1 MNFKQSVLL
10 LTVFGVIFLAAGCQK
25 ADKPAETPAA
35 EDFQW
40 QVDQFADLRIL
51 RYQVPG
57 FEDLTPR
64 QKELI
69 YYLSEAALCGRDIIF
84 AQNYKHNLTIRR
96 ILDAVVEGYKGD
108 RNDPQWEKFMVY
120 VKRVWFSN
128 GIHHHYSTD
137 KIMPDFSADYFA
149 ALVKGSEGVE
159 FPLKK
164 DQSID
169 EMIAFYQPILFDP
182 TVDAKKVSQDPEK
195 DLVTNSAVNFYE
207 GVTQAEVEAYYKSI
221 SDEDDPTP
229 VSYGLN
235 SRVVK
240 KDGKVMEEVYSID
253 GLYGPA
259 IAAIVGWLE
268 KAAAVAENE
277 QQGKVI
283 DTLIEYYKTGDLKKF
298 DEYNIFWVNDLN
310 SRIDFVNGFIEVYND
325 PMGMKA
331 SWESVVNFKDLDATK
346 RTDIISAN
354 AQWFADNSPIDPR
367 FKRDE
372 VKGVSAKVITAAM
385 LGGDCY
391 PSTPIGINLPNA
403 NWIRKTHGSKSV
415 TIENITYAYTQS
427 SLDSGFGQ
435 EFSYSEEQLERAKK
449 YGAQSGN
456 LHTDLHEV
464 LGHASGKLLPGV
476 SGEALKNYHSPVEEA
491 RADLFAL
498 YYIMDE
504 KIVELGLL
512 PNLDA
517 AKADYDGNIRNGLM
531 TQLTRIEPGK
541 TVEQAHMRSR
551 ALVSHWVYE
560 KGKPDNVISKEIK
573 DGKTYFVINDYQKL
587 RELYGELL
595 REVQRITSEGDYAA
609 ARDLVESYGVQ
620 VDPEI
625 HKEVLERYARL
636 NLAPY
641 GGFMNPVYTPVVD
654 GGMIVDVKIAYP
666 DDYVKQMLRYGRE
679 YSFLN

>member
-1 MNFKQSVLL
+1 MTMKHLSLIVLF
-10 LTVFGVIFLAAGCQK
+10 FGLVFLATGCRK
-25 ADKPAETPAA
+25 ADAPAESAA
-35 EDFQW
+35 ADDFQW

-57 FEDLTPR
+57 FEELTTR

-69 YYLSEAALCGRDIIF
+69 YYLGQAALWGRDIIF
-84 AQNYKHNLTIRR
+84 AQNYKHNLNIRR
-96 ILDAVVEGYKGD
+96 ILEAIVEGYKGD
-108 RNDPQWEKFMVY
+108 RTDPQWDKFMVY

-137 KIMPDFSADYFA
+137 KFIPDFSPGYLAS
-149 ALVKGSEGVE
+149 LIKGSEGVV
-159 FPLKK
+159 FPVKEGQTV
-164 DQSID
+164 DD
-169 EMIAFYQPILFDP
+169 MIAFFEPILFDP
-182 TVDAKKVSQDPEK
+182 SVDGKKISQDSNK
-195 DLVTNSAVNFYE
+195 DLVTHSAVNFYE
-207 GVTQAEVEAYYKSI
+207 GVTQAEVEAYYKSKM
-221 SDEDDPTP
+221 DEEDPTP
-229 VSYGLN
+229 VSHGLN

-240 KDGKVMEEVYSID
+240 KDGEVTEEIYSLD

-259 IAAIVGWLE
+259 IEEIIGWLG
-268 KAAAVAENE
+268 KAAGVAEND
-277 QQGKVI
+277 QQKKVI
-283 DTLIEYYKTGDLKKF
+283 ESLIEFYKTGDLEKF
-298 DEYNIFWVNDLN
+298 DAYNILWVNDTESLV
-310 SRIDFVNGFIEVYND
+310 DFVNGFIEVYND

-331 SWESVVNFKDLDATK
+331 SWESIVNFKDLEATK

-367 FKRDE
+367 FKREE

-391 PSTPIGINLPNA
+391 PSTPVGINLPNA

-415 TIENITYAYTQS
+415 TLENITYAYTQS

-476 SGEALKNYHSPVEEA
+476 SAEVLKNYQTPIEEA

-504 KIVELGLL
+504 KIIELGLL
-512 PNLDA
+512 PNQDA

-560 KGKPDNVISKEIK
+560 KGKTDNVISKEIK
-573 DGKTYFVINDYQKL
+573 DGKTYFVIRDYQKL

-595 REVQRITSEGDYAA
+595 KEVQRITSEGDYAA
-609 ARDLVESYGVQ
+609 ARDLVETYGVQ
-620 VDPEI
+620 VDQEI
-625 HKEVLERYARL
+625 HREVLERYSRL

-641 GGFMNPVYTPVVD
+641 GGFMNPVYTPVMD
-654 GGMIVDVKIAYP
+654 GGMMVDVKISYP
-666 DDYVKQMLRYGRE
+666 DDYVKQMMRYDRE
-679 YSFLN
+679 YSFLK

>member
-1 MNFKQSVLL
+1 MRFKQTVLL
-10 LTVFGVIFLAAGCQK
+10 LTVFGLIFLASGCQK
-25 ADKPAETPAA
+25 ADKPAETSAA
-35 EDFQW
+35 PEFQW

-57 FEDLTPR
+57 FDDLTPR

-84 AQNYKHNLTIRR
+84 AQNYKHNLPIRR
-96 ILDAVVEGYKGD
+96 ILDAIVEGYKGD
-108 RNDPQWEKFMVY
+108 RTDPQWEKFMVY

-137 KIMPDFSADYFA
+137 KFIPDFSADYFA
-149 ALVKGSEGVE
+149 SLVRGSESVE
-159 FPLKK
+159 FPLKEG
-164 DQSID
+164 QSLD

-182 TVDAKKVSQDPEK
+182 AIDAKKVSQDPEK

-207 GVTQAEVEAYYKSI
+207 GVTQVEVEAYYKSI
-221 SDEDDPTP
+221 ADEKDPTP

-235 SRVVK
+235 SMVVK
-240 KDGKVMEEVYSID
+240 KNGKVMEQVYSIN

-283 DTLIEYYKTGDLKKF
+283 ETLIEYYKTGDLEKF

-310 SRIDFVNGFIEVYND
+310 SLIDFVNGFIEVYND
-325 PMGMKA
+325 PMGRKA
-331 SWESVVNFKDLDATK
+331 SLESVVNFKDLEATK

-367 FKRDE
+367 FKREE

-391 PSTPIGINLPNA
+391 PSTPVGINLPNA

-415 TIENITYAYTQS
+415 TLENITYAYTQS

-476 SGEALKNYHSPVEEA
+476 SAEVLKNYQTPIEEA

-504 KIVELGLL
+504 KIIELGLL
-512 PNLDA
+512 PNQDA

-560 KGKPDNVISKEIK
+560 KGKTDNVISKEIK
-573 DGKTYFVINDYQKL
+573 DGKTYFVIRDYQKL

-595 REVQRITSEGDYAA
+595 KEVQRITSEGDYAA
-609 ARDLVESYGVQ
+609 ARDLVETYGVQ
-620 VDPEI
+620 VDQEI
-625 HKEVLERYARL
+625 HREVLERYSRL

-641 GGFMNPVYTPVVD
+641 GGFMNPVYTPVMD
-654 GGMIVDVKIAYP
+654 GGMMVDVKISYP
-666 DDYVKQMLRYGRE
+666 DDYVKQMMRYDRE
-679 YSFLN
+679 YSFLK